1 MNTRQYYYLTT
12 IAEYENLTYAAE
24 ALNVTPSALSKFLTE
39 CGQVFDITLFQRH
52 GRHLEPTEEG
62 RYVVECAQKI
72 LDQQNRMLLTMKNVT
87 GNNRKRIRLATAPNR
102 GAMIYSKIYKPFSR
116 CYPDI
121 SLDLVE
127 LYATEQP
134 GAIARG
140 AVDLALGAGP
150 FSTDTA
156 DIPVAYEELMISLP
170 AANPL
175 ADGERIRLED
185 LRDTP
190 FVLQGTKHSIRI
202 LADQLFREAG
212 FQPVVAF
219 ESNDVLLVDSMMHQA
234 IGVGF
239 VSKAHIFPCEELV
252 YRPLDPP
259 VRQTLHL
266 RYSLGHELTESE
278 YYLAGIL
285 VEERLTDPRYQP
297 SDDPFVVQMLEN
309 VHTPTGLVIDKKIT
323 HKTTGTALQRI
334 REVNLDTKVLEYLI
348 AIVEEESLSGAADR
362 FLLAQ
367 PALSRHL
374 RNVETMVGIPLFSR
388 DHNRLRPT
396 SAGMIF
402 VNNSRN
408 ILRIEAEMFKT
419 LTGGKL

>member
-1 MNTRQYYYLTT
+1 MSP
-12 IAEYENLTYAAE
+12 
-24 ALNVTPSALSKFLTE
+24 PSALSKFLAE
-39 CGQVFDITLFQRH
+39 CGQIFGTTLFQR
-52 GRHLEPTEEG
+52 RNRRLEPTEEG

-87 GNNRKRIRLATAPNR
+87 GSNRKRIRLATAPNR

-116 CYPDI
+116 HYPDV
-121 SLDLVE
+121 SLELVE

-150 FSTDTA
+150 FRTDTE
-156 DIPVAYEELMISLP
+156 DIPVAYEELLISLP

-175 ADGERIRLED
+175 AEKESIRLEE

-239 VSKAHIFPCEELV
+239 VSKAHVFPCEELV

-266 RYSLGHELTESE
+266 RYPLEHELTEPE
-278 YYLAGIL
+278 YYLAGL
-285 VEERLTDPRYQP
+285 LAEERLADLRYQ
-297 SDDPFVVQMLEN
+297 SSGNPFVVQLLEN
-309 VHTPTGLVIDKKIT
+309 VRTPLAFTGDKKLL
-323 HKTTGTALQRI
+323 HKAVGTSLQRI
-334 REVNLDTKVLEYLI
+334 QEVNLDTKVLEYLI
-348 AIVEEESLSGAADR
+348 AIVEEQSLSGAADR

-374 RNVETMVGIPLFSR
+374 RNVENMVGMSLFLR

-396 SAGMIF
+396 GAGAIF
-402 VNNSRN
+402 VNNARN
-408 ILRIEAEMFKT
+408 IVRIEKEMFRKIRE
-419 LTGGKL
+419 GEER

>member
-1 MNTRQYYYLTT
+1 M
-12 IAEYENLTYAAE
+12 
-24 ALNVTPSALSKFLTE
+24 
-39 CGQVFDITLFQRH
+39 
-52 GRHLEPTEEG
+52 
-62 RYVVECAQKI
+62 
-72 LDQQNRMLLTMKNVT
+72 
-87 GNNRKRIRLATAPNR
+87 
-102 GAMIYSKIYKPFSR
+102 
-116 CYPDI
+116 
-121 SLDLVE
+121 E

-140 AVDLALGAGP
+140 TVDLALGAGP
-150 FSTDTA
+150 FRMDTE
-156 DIPVAYEELMISLP
+156 DIPVAYEELLISLP

-175 ADGERIRLED
+175 AEKESIRLEE

-219 ESNDVLLVDSMMHQA
+219 ESNDVLLADSMMHQA

-239 VSKAHIFPCEELV
+239 VSKAHVFPCEELV

-266 RYSLGHELTESE
+266 RYPLGHELTEPE
-278 YYLAGIL
+278 YYLAGL
-285 VEERLTDPRYQP
+285 LAEERLADPRYLS

-309 VHTPTGLVIDKKIT
+309 VRMPIGLTADGST
-323 HKTTGTALQRI
+323 HRSLGTALQRI
-334 REVNLDTKVLEYLI
+334 REVTLDTKVLEYLI

-374 RNVETMVGIPLFSR
+374 RSVEAMVGMPLFSR
-388 DHNRLRPT
+388 DHNRLKPT
-396 SAGMIF
+396 GAGTIF
-402 VNNSRN
+402 VNNARN
-408 ILRIEAEMFKT
+408 ILRIETEMFKN
-419 LTGGKL
+419 LAGGKNDEHYSISWSK